1 MKSAKRVA
9 AFLTA
14 TALVF
19 SFSPAVF
26 AEDPSG
32 ISSGPFE
39 RAIERAYERAEENYY
54 EKEVEGL
61 LQVIDASLADT
72 AKTESDMAALL
83 HTGATLGELDEFEN
97 LFNYYKELDRRES
110 RNAQTGC
117 QALFQDPIAF
127 LDWSNSARASG
138 TGVW

>member
-1 MKSAKRVA
+1 MPRI
-9 AFLTA
+9 
-14 TALVF
+14 
-19 SFSPAVF
+19 P
-26 AEDPSG
+26 G

-39 RAIERAYERAEENYY
+39 RAIERAYERAYERAEENYY

-110 RNAQTGC
+110 RNAQTGG